1 MPDMHIHDYLIIGA
15 GIAGTSLA
23 YRLRGRGSV
32 LVADMESQ
40 AGYHA
45 TGRSA
50 AMFMETYGT
59 PTIQALTRAS
69 RDFYEHPPAGF
80 CEHPLLAGRGVL
92 YIAREGQQHLLGQTH
107 DALSAA
113 GARIGKLSAAEVV
126 TQVPCIKAEGLL
138 GAIAEPEAMDVDA
151 NAVLQ
156 GFLKG
161 ARAGGV
167 QFLFNAGVVRAERRD
182 GVWQVELA
190 NGQTVHARTV
200 VNAAGA
206 WADRMAALCGAAPV
220 GLTPKR
226 RSAFTFKAPDT
237 YDPAD
242 VAHWPAVVGIDES
255 FYFKP
260 DAGQLLGSPANADP
274 VEPHDVVAEELDV
287 ALGIDRIETATHL
300 SIRRPTHTWAGLR
313 SFVADGEFVIGWDTR
328 TEGFFWLAGQGG
340 YGIQTSPGASL
351 LAANLL
357 LQEPLDASLRLWQV
371 DPRVVSPARFHAGQ
385 KLPR

>member
-1 MPDMHIHDYLIIGA
+1 MSGMHIHDYLIIGA
-15 GIAGTSLA
+15 GIAGASLA
-23 YRLRGRGSV
+23 YRLRDRGSV

-40 AGYHA
+40 AGYHT

-80 CEHPLLAGRGVL
+80 CEHALLAERGVL
-92 YIAREGQQHLLGQTH
+92 YIAREGQQHLLAQAH

-113 GARIGKLSAAEVV
+113 GARIRKLSAAEVV
-126 TQVPCIKAEGLL
+126 AQVPCIKAEGLL

-156 GFLKG
+156 GFVKG
-161 ARAGGV
+161 ARADGT
-167 QFLFNAGVVRAERRD
+167 QFLFKAGVVHAERRD
-182 GVWQVELA
+182 GVWQVALA
-190 NGQTVHARTV
+190 NGQTVRARAV

-206 WADRMAALCGAAPV
+206 WADQMAMLFGAAPV

-226 RSAFTFKAPDT
+226 RSAFTFKAPET
-237 YDPAD
+237 ADPAE

-255 FYFKP
+255 YYFKP

-328 TEGFFWLAGQGG
+328 TDGFFWLAGQGG

-357 LQEPLDASLRLWQV
+357 LQDPLDASLQQWQV
-371 DPRVVSPARFHAGQ
+371 DPRVVSPARFGATHE
-385 KLPR
+385 